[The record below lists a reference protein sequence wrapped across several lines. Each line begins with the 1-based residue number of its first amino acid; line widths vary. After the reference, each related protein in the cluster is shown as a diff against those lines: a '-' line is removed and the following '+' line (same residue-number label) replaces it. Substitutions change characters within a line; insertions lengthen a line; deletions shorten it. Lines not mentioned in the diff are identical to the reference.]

1 MTAAPETGVR
11 QAAGTDEPPESDA
24 SIIERS
30 WDEPEAFAEL
40 FDRYAEDIHRYAAR
54 RVGAEVA
61 DDLMAEAFVVAFQR
75 RRRYD
80 VARPQA
86 RPWLYGIA
94 TNLVHDHRR
103 AEARRLRA
111 LSRVAAAAP
120 DDWSGG
126 GEPMAE
132 QVAARVSAATV
143 AAGVGGSAV
152 VASTRGGAAP
162 SRPGGAPSG
171 SIPAVSVAEVLHKAA
186 DRTRS
191 SGGQLPIPRNDQ
203 YFCTRTFTTRTLVD
217 GGRTRTWTDES
228 WLSVDGSKPSRREE
242 LGKVHDDPPL
252 GKHEVPSLPT
262 EYAQWKKWPTDPD
275 TLYRWLGGGSKVV
288 AADPKGSSSTEP
300 APDPDSQV
308 YMEACLMLKGP
319 RVMPPGLQAALFEVL
334 AKLHRIKLDDD
345 QVDALGRHGI
355 GVAYPHLS
363 FGLVFDRSTYDYLGL
378 RQWSGEL
385 KLIKGKWQQ
394 VGGYTEVTAL
404 EKVGVVDRIGQ
415 RP

>member
-1 MTAAPETGVR
+1 MDNLDSVRELAADT
-11 QAAGTDEPPESDA
+11 PPLSHDA
-24 SIIERS
+24 RS
-30 WDEPEAFAEL
+30 
-40 FDRYAEDIHRYAAR
+40 AAR
-54 RVGAEVA
+54 HRLHRAIADESRRGVSVQLPRRKVFRLVA
-61 DDLMAEAFVVAFQR
+61 
-75 RRRYD
+75 
-80 VARPQA
+80 
-86 RPWLYGIA
+86 
-94 TNLVHDHRR
+94 
-103 AEARRLRA
+103 
-111 LSRVAAAAP
+111 
-120 DDWSGG
+120 
-126 GEPMAE
+126 
-132 QVAARVSAATV
+132 AATV

-152 VASTRGGAAP
+152 VASTRGGSAP
-162 SRPGGAPSG
+162 SRPGGAHSG
-171 SIPAVSVAEVLHKAA
+171 SIPAVTVAEVLHKAA

-203 YFCTRTFTTRTLVD
+203 YFYTKTFTTHTLVN

-242 LGKVHDDPPL
+242 LGKVHDDPPT

-262 EYAQWKKWPTDPD
+262 EYAQLKKWPTDPD
-275 TLYRWLGGGSKVV
+275 TLYRLLGGGSKGVW
-288 AADPKGSSSTEP
+288 ADPKDSTDP

-334 AKLHRIKLDDD
+334 AKLHRIKLDHD

-355 GVAYPHLS
+355 GVAYPDLS

-378 RQWSGEL
+378 RETSGEL
-385 KLIKGKWQQ
+385 KRIKGKWRQ
-394 VGGYTEVTAL
+394 VDGYTGVTAL